1 MPPTTETVETDQ
13 LKDQLGKLPAKT
25 RAELAHFLIVSLD
38 GERDDD
44 WEAAWDAEL
53 DRRMESV
60 ENGTA
65 VLIPGEEVFAQLRAK
80 YP

>member
-1 MPPTTETVETDQ
+1 MPTTSEQLETDQ
-13 LKDQLGKLPAKT
+13 LKDQLGKLPSKT
-25 RAELAHFLIVSLD
+25 RAELAHFLIESLD

-53 DRRMESV
+53 DRRMAEV

-65 VLIPGEEVFAQLRAK
+65 VVIPAEEVFVAWRAK

>member
-1 MPPTTETVETDQ
+1 MPPISEQVGTDQ
-13 LKDQLGKLPAKT
+13 LKVQLSRLPIKT
-25 RAELAHFLIVSLD
+25 RAELGHFLIESLD
-38 GERDDD
+38 GEPDDD

-53 DRRMESV
+53 ARRMESV

-65 VLIPGEEVFAQLRAK
+65 VPIAGEEVFARWRAK